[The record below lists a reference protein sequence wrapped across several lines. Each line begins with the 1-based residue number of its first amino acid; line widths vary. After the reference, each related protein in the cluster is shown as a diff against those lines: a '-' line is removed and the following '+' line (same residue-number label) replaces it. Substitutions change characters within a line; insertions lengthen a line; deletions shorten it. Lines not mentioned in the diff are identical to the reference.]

1 MTDAAEPVA
10 YTYEDA
16 GQLCGVSAETI
27 RARARRGKLRRG
39 RPTNSGRPT
48 VLLTETEIAA
58 ITAGRP
64 FRGVD
69 GQPAGRPD
77 EQPSGRPPGQAA
89 IIEALTAHIAT
100 LREQLARVE
109 ATVEAARQAAEQER
123 DQERARAE
131 AAEARAE
138 RGEAAAAAE
147 RAAAAEERARLLAQL
162 DRLTAE
168 LATSRAQL
176 VPPPPSRGWL
186 ARLLRRPGSG
196 MGAKA

>member
-1 MTDAAEPVA
+1 MSDAAEPIA

-48 VLLTETEIAA
+48 VLLTAA
-58 ITAGRP
+58 EVAAVSAGRP

-69 GQPAGRPD
+69 GQPPGRPD
-77 EQPSGRPPGQAA
+77 ERPSGQSPGQAA
-89 IIEALTAHIAT
+89 IVEALTAHIAT
-100 LREQLARVE
+100 LREHLARI
-109 ATVEAARQAAEQER
+109 EAAAGAAQQTVEQER
-123 DQERARAE
+123 DRERARAE

-138 RGEAAAAAE
+138 RGEATAAAE

-168 LATSRAQL
+168 LAALRAQP
-176 VPPPPSRGWL
+176 VPPPRGWL
-186 ARLLRRPGSG
+186 SWLLRRPVGS
-196 MGAKA
+196 MSAKA